1 MTSHTHSDH
10 VSHVFV
16 REVPAVFSFSLI
28 YVVFTHFLFPE
39 NILAVIVATRRPQRC
54 LASLLMAAD
63 QSNGVYQVFCQRQK
77 KNVIYKIYKKM
88 ETKQ

>member
-1 MTSHTHSDH
+1 
-10 VSHVFV
+10 
-16 REVPAVFSFSLI
+16 
-28 YVVFTHFLFPE
+28 VFTHFLFPE

-77 KNVIYKIYKKM
+77 KNVTLYIKYIKM